1 MTDADGQPLEEDS
14 DPEVFE
20 ALNAPRD
27 GIPDVVDD
35 AAGLAGVVEAVS
47 HGTGPIA
54 VDAERASGYRYGQ
67 DAYLVQL
74 RREGSGTHLID
85 PVGCPDLSELDA
97 ALVDVEWV
105 LHAATQDIPCLA
117 DLGMRPRLLFDT
129 ELGARLA
136 GLPRAGLSSVLEYY
150 LGVSLAKEHSA
161 VDWSTRPL
169 PTPWLLYAALDVEL
183 LVPLRDRMARDLQEQ
198 GKMEWAQQEF
208 DALTSF
214 TGPKAKIDPWRRVSG
229 TSKLRSRRAV
239 ATLEALW
246 TVREEIAQGRDVS
259 PGRIVPD
266 STLLD
271 LAIRAPRDASAMSN
285 PRPEKSPSRA
295 RRAQQGLRRHQNA
308 WLQAIS
314 EASHTPED
322 ELPALRLP
330 AEGLPPPRAW
340 ADRKPEAAGR
350 LTAAKP
356 LMQELSQRHDIPV
369 ENLVTPDVLRHVL
382 WEPPQPLEI
391 DAIEAA
397 LAGHGARAWQCG
409 LVAPIVARAV
419 EDAIAETVEPGD
431 TNPDAPAPPDDA
443 P

>member
-1 MTDADGQPLEEDS
+1 MSQDTDHE
-14 DPEVFE
+14 PEPEIFE
-20 ALNAPRD
+20 TLDAPRD
-27 GIPDVVDD
+27 GIPEVVDD
-35 AAGLAGVVEAVS
+35 AAGLAAVITS
-47 HGTGPIA
+47 ISGGTGPIA
-54 VDAERASGYRYGQ
+54 IDAERASGYRYGQ

-97 ALVDVEWV
+97 VLVDVEWV

-136 GLPRAGLSSVLEYY
+136 GLPRAGLSAVLEYY

-169 PTPWLLYAALDVEL
+169 PAPWLLYAALDVEL
-183 LVPLRDRMARDLQEQ
+183 LVPLRDRMTRDLQEQ

-208 DALTSF
+208 YALTSF

-229 TSKLRSRRAV
+229 TSKLRNRRAV

-246 TVREEIAQGRDVS
+246 SVREDIAKARDVS

-271 LAIRAPRDASAMSN
+271 LALRAPRDASGMSN
-285 PRPEKSPSRA
+285 PRPEKSPSRQ
-295 RRAQQGLRRHQNA
+295 RRAQQGLRRHQGE

-314 EASHTPED
+314 RASRTPED
-322 ELPALRLP
+322 ELPALRLRP
-330 AEGLPPPRAW
+330 EGLPPPRAW
-340 ADRKPEAAGR
+340 ADRKPEAAAR

-382 WEPPQPLEI
+382 WEPPHPLEW
-391 DAIEAA
+391 DAIHQA
-397 LAGHGARAWQCG
+397 LARHGARPWQCD
-409 LVAPIVARAV
+409 LVAPIIAQAVVQGLAEHVVDVDEVAL
-419 EDAIAETVEPGD
+419 TGD
-431 TNPDAPAPPDDA
+431 VP
-443 P
+443 

>member
-1 MTDADGQPLEEDS
+1 MS
-14 DPEVFE
+14 DDTHDEPEPEVFE
-20 ALNAPRD
+20 TLAEPRD
-27 GIPDVVDD
+27 GIPEVVAD
-35 AAGLAGVVEAVS
+35 AAGLAGVIAAVS
-47 HGTGPIA
+47 AGTGPIA
-54 VDAERASGYRYGQ
+54 IDAERASGYRYGQ

-136 GLPRAGLSSVLEYY
+136 GLPRAGLSAVLEYY

-169 PTPWLLYAALDVEL
+169 PSPWLLYAALDVEL
-183 LVPLRDRMARDLQEQ
+183 LVPLRDRMARDLREQ

-214 TGPKAKIDPWRRVSG
+214 TGPKAKVDPWRRVTG
-229 TSKLRSRRAV
+229 TSKLRNRRAV

-246 TVREEIAQGRDVS
+246 TVREDIARARDVS
-259 PGRIVPD
+259 PGRVVPD

-271 LAIRAPRDASAMSN
+271 LALRSPRDASGMSN
-285 PRPEKSPSRA
+285 PRPEKSPSRQ
-295 RRAQQGLRRHQNA
+295 RRAQQGLRRHQRE
-308 WLQAIS
+308 WLQAIA
-314 EASHTPED
+314 EASRTPED
-322 ELPALRLP
+322 ELPALRVR
-330 AEGLPPPRAW
+330 AEGLPPARAW
-340 ADRKPEAAGR
+340 ADRKPEAAAR
-350 LTAAKP
+350 LAAAKP

-369 ENLVTPDVLRHVL
+369 ENLLTPDVLRQVL
-382 WEPPQPLEI
+382 WDPPVPLETGVI
-391 DAIEAA
+391 QQA
-397 LAGHGARAWQCG
+397 LAGHGARPWQCE
-409 LVAPIVARAV
+409 LVAPIVAQAV
-419 EDAIAETVEPGD
+419 VDAENEVPSSD
-431 TNPDAPAPPDDA
+431 TP
-443 P
+443 